1 MPLRPEALVPLE
13 GEMEILEG
21 EVVLR
26 REDDGRVVIETAPP
40 RARMAL
46 EMLQHWDRFLV
57 RVSGN
62 TIRLAGQVA
71 YRVVGWDAQQSALLL
86 ERQSPAVVQPESG
99 SGADPPATFPP
110 GAGTKGA

>member
-1 MPLRPEALVPLE
+1 MAEL
-13 GEMEILEG
+13 LEG

-26 REDDGRVVIETAPP
+26 REDDGRVIVETAPP

-46 EMLQHWDRFLV
+46 ETLQHWDRFLV

-62 TIRLAGQVA
+62 TIRLAGQVT

-86 ERQSPAVVQPESG
+86 ERVSPTLPGSG
-99 SGADPPATFPP
+99 PGADPPATFPP